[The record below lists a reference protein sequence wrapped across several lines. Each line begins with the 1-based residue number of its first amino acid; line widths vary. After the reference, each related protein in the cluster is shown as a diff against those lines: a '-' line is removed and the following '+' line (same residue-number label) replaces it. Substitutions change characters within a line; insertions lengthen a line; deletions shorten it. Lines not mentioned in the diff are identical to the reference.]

1 MRNKSTNPNPHRP
14 AGFTL
19 IELLVVI
26 AIIAI
31 LAAMLLP
38 ALSKAKAKAHE
49 ISCLSNIKQLQLCW
63 QMYTGDNEDKLPPN
77 GGNGPGV
84 SRPAVYTS
92 SESWLKGN
100 AFTDP
105 DDSNIKEGV
114 LFNYNKSTAI
124 YKCPADRSIVLDGTD
139 PTIPNT
145 QRNRSVSMN
154 WYMNGKP
161 TANSDAYGDVDKCW
175 HKTAEIHN
183 PGASD
188 AAVFVDEHE
197 KSISQAGFWLNHP
210 NAWMPLGGTL
220 WRWLSF
226 PATRHNNGGT
236 LTFADGHAERWQW
249 KEPRTREISAMNK
262 WLVLQNTSA
271 NDRDLARFFSAIPRT
286 APIQ

>member
-1 MRNKSTNPNPHRP
+1 MGISSVRRSR
-14 AGFTL
+14 AFTL

-38 ALSKAKAKAHE
+38 ALSRAKAKAQE
-49 ISCLSNIKQLQLCW
+49 IQCLSNIKQMQLCW
-63 QMYTGDNEDKLPPN
+63 QMYTGDNDDKLPPN

-92 SESWLKGN
+92 SDSWLMGN
-100 AFTDP
+100 TFTDL
-105 DDSNIKEGV
+105 DDSNIKVGV
-114 LFNYNKSTAI
+114 LFPFNKSTAI
-124 YKCPADRSIVLDGTD
+124 YKCPADKSIVLDGTD

-145 QRNRSVSMN
+145 PRNRSVSMN

-161 TANSDAYGDVDKCW
+161 SKDADAYGDVDKCW
-175 HKTAEIHN
+175 HKTAQISN
-183 PGASD
+183 PGASQ
-188 AAVFVDEHE
+188 AAVFVEEHE

-210 NAWMPLGGTL
+210 NSWIPLGGTL

-236 LTFADGHAERWQW
+236 ISFADGHAEVWHWRS
-249 KEPRTREISAMNK
+249 PRTKEISAMNK
-262 WLVLQNTSA
+262 WLVLQNTSV
-271 NDRDLARFFSAIPRT
+271 NDTDLSRFFSAIPQKV
-286 APIQ
+286 PIQ